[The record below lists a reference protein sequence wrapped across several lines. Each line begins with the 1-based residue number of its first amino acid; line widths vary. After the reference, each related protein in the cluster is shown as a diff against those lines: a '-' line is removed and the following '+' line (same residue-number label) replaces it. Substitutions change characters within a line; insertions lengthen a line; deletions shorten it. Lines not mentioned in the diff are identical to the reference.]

1 MKHMLIFV
9 SVIAFWNGVAYPLSS
24 CLILSSIPALGRNL
38 YSSIWSCKAK
48 HSVIS
53 KVLQI
58 WNSSIEISQN
68 THMTM
73 LKVLKY
79 TDGLGLKRILTLYCF
94 IYLQIERKAFLI
106 IIELTYTVLTFM
118 ALSPIL
124 VLATHSQIF

>member
-1 MKHMLIFV
+1 
-9 SVIAFWNGVAYPLSS
+9 
-24 CLILSSIPALGRNL
+24 
-38 YSSIWSCKAK
+38 
-48 HSVIS
+48 
-53 KVLQI
+53 
-58 WNSSIEISQN
+58 
-68 THMTM
+68 M